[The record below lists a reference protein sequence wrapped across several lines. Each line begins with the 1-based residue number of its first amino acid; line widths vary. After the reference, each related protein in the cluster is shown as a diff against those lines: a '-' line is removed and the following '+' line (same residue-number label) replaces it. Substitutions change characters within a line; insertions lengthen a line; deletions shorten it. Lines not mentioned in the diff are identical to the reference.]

1 MPNHLSAA
9 KRVRSSEKKR
19 RRNQYQHKTTKTF
32 VKNLLNTKD
41 KQLAQ
46 QRVSKVVSML
56 DKLVKKGILS
66 WRRAA
71 QKKSK
76 ITKYVHQLTLK

>member
-9 KRVRSSEKKR
+9 KRVRASEKKR

-41 KQLAQ
+41 KKLAE

-76 ITKYVHQLTLK
+76 ITKYVHQLTVK